1 MKKQLYNKER
11 KLQFLKSIPPK
22 SQLFIA
28 TRCVFYGF
36 YNLERKLN
44 KDLFK
49 MSPQEVIDGLINL
62 GFMRYDDY
70 TSSCKAINLYRQAF
84 GASVI
89 NFPSESE
96 YKTLFINKGTFNWV
110 LDDRDLFIE
119 SLNRVVNYSHIEAF
133 DYSEYFA
140 MPIVYAL
147 FVYYGLT
154 DEDMMYVTKEQLED
168 DWTLLNGRI
177 IKDLDIREFI
187 VNLNQTKS
195 YEISNGV
202 AKNYLL
208 GEYRDHVIRLRP
220 DTLRRSF
227 SKLSSGGSDKL
238 SLRRI
243 LEAGI
248 FERQFEKDIQNRNF
262 RVSLSR
268 HQISME
274 DEYLFGFRPDKAE
287 IYNVYKA
294 VRFKHNV

>member
-1 MKKQLYNKER
+1 MKNQLYDKER
-11 KLQFLKSIPPK
+11 KLQFLESIPPK
-22 SQLFIA
+22 SQLFIS
-28 TRCVFYGF
+28 TRSVFYGF

-44 KDLFK
+44 KDLSK
-49 MSPQEVIDGLINL
+49 MSPQEVIDGLIDL

-70 TSSCKAINLYRQAF
+70 TSSCKGINLYRQTF
-84 GASVI
+84 GGRVI
-89 NFPSESE
+89 DFPSENE

-110 LDDRDLFIE
+110 LDDRDLFME
-119 SLNRVVNYSHIEAF
+119 SLNRVSHYSHIEGF
-133 DYSEYFA
+133 DYSGYFA

-147 FVYYGLT
+147 FVYYGLS
-154 DEDMMYVTKEQLED
+154 DKDMMHITREQLESN
-168 DWTLLNGRI
+168 WTFPNGRV
-177 IKDLDIREFI
+177 IKDLNIREFI

-195 YEISNGV
+195 YEISSGV
-202 AKNYLL
+202 TKNYLL
-208 GEYRDHVIRLRP
+208 GEYRDLVIRLRP

-227 SKLSSGGSDKL
+227 SKLSSGGGDKL

-243 LEAGI
+243 LEAGL
-248 FERQFEKDIQNRNF
+248 FELQFEKDIQDRNF

-268 HQISME
+268 YQILME